1 MAAVKI
7 AEDLYQNKLQ
17 FAHLDTSTSLKVTG
31 GATSVQFST
40 SLDRHIVITPITA
53 DAYVAITTGSQSA
66 PSSSGSGNTLGK
78 LIKLGSS
85 YTTII
90 RQNEYISSSA
100 DLNVVA
106 LGEA

>member
-1 MAAVKI
+1 MGVVKI
-7 AEDLYQNKLQ
+7 AEDVYQNNLQ
-17 FAHLDTSTSLKVTG
+17 FAHLDTATSLKVTG
-31 GATSVQFST
+31 GSTSVQFNT
-40 SLDRHIVITPITA
+40 SNDKHIVITPITN
-53 DAYVAITTGSQSA
+53 DAYVAITAASQSA
-66 PSSSGSGNTLGK
+66 PSASGSANSLGK

-90 RQNEYISSSA
+90 RKNEYISSSA